1 MSQLIRGN
9 TKARGQT
16 SKESPEMLKSTT
28 LKHNKKRNVG
38 LLNEFFARYI
48 AKAIL
53 EKRDSDI
60 EQAKALYARHF
71 QKGTELSR
79 ELRLF
84 TNLFETRVESRE
96 AANSLLIQVKEA
108 CKLQSQA
115 RIDLEK
121 TALLHEINQTFG
133 ECNFFDQ
140 EIVEYRDY
148 ATIQVLLNHWRGR
161 IVTENLSE
169 AAQLEDK
176 LLNRLVSKLPVAE
189 SKSLNM
195 QESEVDGLV
204 VNLMIQKF
212 NQRFGTMLNEEQKKL
227 LRLYVFSKDNVSS
240 KEELIKLLEGLKEK
254 SSKLLETAIL
264 RDKDAQKVKTKL
276 TEVKQMLQETYQD
289 TSNLDDSLV
298 TFYMSISKLN
308 EELSNE

>member
-1 MSQLIRGN
+1 
-9 TKARGQT
+9 
-16 SKESPEMLKSTT
+16 MLKST

-53 EKRDSDI
+53 ERRDQDI
-60 EQAKALYARHF
+60 EQAKSLFARHF

-79 ELRLF
+79 ELKLF
-84 TNLFETRVESRE
+84 TNLFETRVESKE
-96 AANSLLIQVKEA
+96 AANSLVGQVKEA

-140 EIVEYRDY
+140 EVVEYRDY

-176 LLNRLVSKLPVAE
+176 LLGRLVSKPQVVE
-189 SKSLNM
+189 SKSLGM

-212 NQRFGTMLNEEQKKL
+212 NQKFGTMLNEEQKKL
-227 LRLYVFSKDNVSS
+227 LRLYVFSKDNETS
-240 KEELIKLLEGLKEK
+240 KQELIGLLEAMKVR
-254 SSKLLETAIL
+254 SSKLLETAITQN
-264 RDKDAQKVKTKL
+264 KDAQKVKPKL
-276 TEVKQMLQETYQD
+276 LEVRQMLQETFQD
-289 TSNLDDSLV
+289 TSSLDDALV
-298 TFYMSISKLN
+298 TFYMSVSKLN

>member
-53 EKRDSDI
+53 EKRDGDI
-60 EQAKALYARHF
+60 EKAKNLFARHF
-71 QKGTELSR
+71 QKGTEISR
-79 ELRLF
+79 ELKLF
-84 TNLFETRVESRE
+84 TNLFETRVESKE
-96 AANSLLIQVKEA
+96 AANSLIGQVKEA

-140 EIVEYRDY
+140 EITEYRDY

-161 IVTENLSE
+161 VVTENLSE

-176 LLNRLVSKLPVAE
+176 LLNKLAGKQQMAE
-189 SKSLNM
+189 TRTLNM
-195 QESEVDGLV
+195 QESEVDRLV

-212 NQRFGTMLNEEQKKL
+212 NQRFGNILNEEQKKL
-227 LRLYVFSKDNVSS
+227 LRLYVFSKDNQNS
-240 KEELIKLLEGLKEK
+240 KEELVRLLESMKEK
-254 SSKLLETAIL
+254 TGKLIETAIL
-264 RDKDAQKVKTKL
+264 RDKNVEKVKPKL
-276 TEVKQMLQETYQD
+276 VEVRQMLQDTYQD
-289 TSNLDDSLV
+289 TSAPDDSLV
-298 TFYMSISKLN
+298 TFYMSVSKLN

>member
-53 EKRDSDI
+53 EKRDGDI

-96 AANSLLIQVKEA
+96 AANSLLSQVKEA

>member
-1 MSQLIRGN
+1 MTLLIKGN

-28 LKHNKKRNVG
+28 LKHNKKRNIG

-53 EKRDSDI
+53 EKRDGDI
-60 EQAKALYARHF
+60 EKAKNLFARHF
-71 QKGTELSR
+71 QKGAELSR
-79 ELRLF
+79 ELKLF

-96 AANSLLIQVKEA
+96 VANSLIGQVKEA

-133 ECNFFDQ
+133 ECDFFDQ
-140 EIVEYRDY
+140 EIPDYRDY

-161 IVTENLSE
+161 VVTENLSE

-176 LLNRLVSKLPVAE
+176 LLSKLVSKQQVSEAKTLD
-189 SKSLNM
+189 M
-195 QESEVDGLV
+195 QESEVDRLV
-204 VNLMIQKF
+204 VNLMVQKF
-212 NQRFGTMLNEEQKKL
+212 NQKFGNMLNEEQKKL
-227 LRLYVFSKDNVSS
+227 LQLYVFSKDNESS
-240 KEELIKLLEGLKEK
+240 REELVRLLESLKEK
-254 SSKLLETAIL
+254 TGKLIESAIL
-264 RDKDAQKVKTKL
+264 RDKDVQKVKPKL
-276 TEVKQMLQETYQD
+276 LEVKEMLQETYQD
-289 TSNLDDSLV
+289 TSSLNDSLV
-298 TFYMSISKLN
+298 TFYMSVSKLN
-308 EELSNE
+308 EELSQ

>member
-1 MSQLIRGN
+1 
-9 TKARGQT
+9 
-16 SKESPEMLKSTT
+16 MLKPPT

-53 EKRDSDI
+53 EKRDGDI
-60 EQAKALYARHF
+60 EKAKALYARHF
-71 QKGTELSR
+71 QKGTEISR

-96 AANSLLIQVKEA
+96 AAFSLLNQVKEA

-140 EIVEYRDY
+140 EIAEYREY
-148 ATIQVLLNHWRGR
+148 ATVQVLLNHWRGR
-161 IVTENLSE
+161 VVTENLSE
-169 AAQLEDK
+169 AVQLEDK
-176 LLNRLVSKLPVAE
+176 LVLRLTSKSPAVE
-189 SKSLNM
+189 SKFLEM

-212 NQRFGTMLNEEQKKL
+212 NQKFGSMLNEEQKKL
-227 LRLYVFSKDNVSS
+227 LRLYVFSKDNANA
-240 KEELIKLLEGLKEK
+240 KEELVRLLEGLKEK
-254 SSKLLETAIL
+254 SSKMIDTAMAK
-264 RDKDAQKVKTKL
+264 DKDAQRVKPKL
-276 TEVKQMLQETYQD
+276 LEVKQMLQETYQD
-289 TSNLDDSLV
+289 TSAPDDSLV

>member
-1 MSQLIRGN
+1 
-9 TKARGQT
+9 
-16 SKESPEMLKSTT
+16 MLKSPT

-53 EKRDSDI
+53 EKRDGDI
-60 EQAKALYARHF
+60 EKAKALYARHF
-71 QKGTELSR
+71 QKGTEISR

-96 AANSLLIQVKEA
+96 AAFSLLNQVKEA

-140 EIVEYRDY
+140 EIAEYREY
-148 ATIQVLLNHWRGR
+148 ATVQVLLNHWRGR
-161 IVTENLSE
+161 VVTENLSE
-169 AAQLEDK
+169 AVQLEDK
-176 LLNRLVSKLPVAE
+176 LVLRLTSKSPAVE
-189 SKSLNM
+189 SKFLEM

-212 NQRFGTMLNEEQKKL
+212 NQKFGSMLNEEQKKL
-227 LRLYVFSKDNVSS
+227 LRLYVFSKDNANA
-240 KEELIKLLEGLKEK
+240 KEELVRLLEGLKEK
-254 SSKLLETAIL
+254 SSKIIDTAMAK
-264 RDKDAQKVKTKL
+264 DKDAQRVKPKL
-276 TEVKQMLQETYQD
+276 LEVKQMLQETYQD
-289 TSNLDDSLV
+289 TSAPDDSLV

>member
-1 MSQLIRGN
+1 
-9 TKARGQT
+9 
-16 SKESPEMLKSTT
+16 MLKSPT

-53 EKRDSDI
+53 EKRDGDI
-60 EQAKALYARHF
+60 EKAKALYARHF
-71 QKGTELSR
+71 QKGTEISR

-96 AANSLLIQVKEA
+96 AAFSLLNQVKEA

-140 EIVEYRDY
+140 EIAEYREY
-148 ATIQVLLNHWRGR
+148 ATVQVLLNHWRGR
-161 IVTENLSE
+161 VVTENLSE
-169 AAQLEDK
+169 AVQLEDK
-176 LLNRLVSKLPVAE
+176 LVLRLTSKSPVVE
-189 SKSLNM
+189 SKSLEM

-212 NQRFGTMLNEEQKKL
+212 NQKFGSMLNEEQKKL
-227 LRLYVFSKDNVSS
+227 LRLYVFSKDNANA
-240 KEELIKLLEGLKEK
+240 KEELVRLLEGLKEK
-254 SSKLLETAIL
+254 SSKMIDTAMAK
-264 RDKDAQKVKTKL
+264 DKDAQRVKPKL
-276 TEVKQMLQETYQD
+276 LEVKQMLQETYQD
-289 TSNLDDSLV
+289 TSAPDDSLV

>member
-1 MSQLIRGN
+1 
-9 TKARGQT
+9 
-16 SKESPEMLKSTT
+16 MLKSTT

-96 AANSLLIQVKEA
+96 AANSLLGQVKEA

-169 AAQLEDK
+169 ATQLEDK
-176 LLNRLVSKLPVAE
+176 LLNRLVSKIPVAE

>member
-1 MSQLIRGN
+1 MSQLIRDN
-9 TKARGQT
+9 TKARGRT

-53 EKRDSDI
+53 EKRDGDI
-60 EQAKALYARHF
+60 EKAKSLFARHF
-71 QKGTELSR
+71 QRGTELSR
-79 ELRLF
+79 ELKLF
-84 TNLFETRVESRE
+84 TNLFETRVESKE
-96 AANSLLIQVKEA
+96 AANSLITQVKEA

-121 TALLHEINQTFG
+121 TALLHEVNQTFG
-133 ECNFFDQ
+133 ECNFFEQ
-140 EIVEYRDY
+140 EIADYRDY

-176 LLNRLVSKLPVAE
+176 LLNKLLGKLQVAE
-189 SKSLNM
+189 TKTLDM
-195 QESEVDGLV
+195 QESEVDRLV

-212 NQRFGTMLNEEQKKL
+212 NQRFGNVLNEEQKKL
-227 LRLYVFSKDNVSS
+227 LRLYVFSKDSPNS
-240 KEELIKLLEGLKEK
+240 KEELVQLLESMKEK
-254 SSKLLETAIL
+254 TGKLIEGAIL
-264 RDKDAQKVKTKL
+264 RDKDVEKVKPKL
-276 TEVKQMLQETYQD
+276 LEVKEMIKETYRD
-289 TSNLDDSLV
+289 TSTPDDSLV

>member
-1 MSQLIRGN
+1 
-9 TKARGQT
+9 
-16 SKESPEMLKSTT
+16 MLKPPT

-53 EKRDSDI
+53 EKRDGDI
-60 EQAKALYARHF
+60 EKAKALYARHF
-71 QKGTELSR
+71 QKGTEISR

-96 AANSLLIQVKEA
+96 AAFSLLNQVKEA

-140 EIVEYRDY
+140 EIAEYREY
-148 ATIQVLLNHWRGR
+148 ATVQVLLNHWRGR
-161 IVTENLSE
+161 VVTENLSE
-169 AAQLEDK
+169 AVQLEDK
-176 LLNRLVSKLPVAE
+176 LVLRLTSKSPAVE
-189 SKSLNM
+189 SKFLEM

-212 NQRFGTMLNEEQKKL
+212 NQKFGSMLNEEQKKL
-227 LRLYVFSKDNVSS
+227 LRLYVFSKDNANA
-240 KEELIKLLEGLKEK
+240 KEELVRLLEELKEK
-254 SSKLLETAIL
+254 SSKMIDTAMAK
-264 RDKDAQKVKTKL
+264 DKDAQRVKPKL
-276 TEVKQMLQETYQD
+276 LEVKQMLQETYQD
-289 TSNLDDSLV
+289 TSAPDDSLV

>member
-1 MSQLIRGN
+1 
-9 TKARGQT
+9 
-16 SKESPEMLKSTT
+16 MLKSTT

-53 EKRDSDI
+53 EKRDGDI

-96 AANSLLIQVKEA
+96 AANSLLSQVKEA

>member
-1 MSQLIRGN
+1 
-9 TKARGQT
+9 
-16 SKESPEMLKSTT
+16 MLKSTT

-53 EKRDSDI
+53 EKRDGDI

-96 AANSLLIQVKEA
+96 AANSLLAQVKEA

-140 EIVEYRDY
+140 EIVEYRDC